1 MKNLEERLLDE
12 YFGIDTDLRRQ
23 AEARLAAREPL
34 AYILGDTV
42 FFAEK
47 YSVSPAVL
55 IPRPDTERVVEWAL
69 KLLPEPG
76 VPKIRPFG
84 FFRSFLSTMMRL
96 LLRALMPQYSAS
108 LPV

>member
-23 AEARLAAREPL
+23 AEARLAAKEPL

-47 YSVSPAVL
+47 YGVSPAAVRSSPGTKML
-55 IPRPDTERVVEWAL
+55 IIAE
-69 KLLPEPG
+69 
-76 VPKIRPFG
+76 FCG
-84 FFRSFLSTMMRL
+84 F
-96 LLRALMPQYSAS
+96 ASA
-108 LPV
+108 